1 MPFAGG
7 LRDLRVKKKM
17 TIDLPKLDPDFIPYG
32 RHVIDSDD
40 CDAVL
45 AALNSANLT
54 QGKAVDLFE
63 RQLNAICGSLHA
75 CAVANGTAALHLAV
89 KSLNPAPGSYAIT
102 TPITFAATSNALLYN
117 GLTPIFTEVEESTG
131 LMSMDSCESIL
142 KDLASRNKKVSVVVP
157 VHFSGA
163 VCDMERLWDLS
174 ATWGFKVVEDASHAL
189 GACYAGGDP
198 VGSDNR
204 SAFTTISFHPVKHIA
219 TGEGGVILSN
229 NSQLQDSVMQLR
241 SHGILRD
248 PARFVNRDE
257 AFDKKTGEINPW
269 YYEMQDLGFNYRMP
283 DINAALGYSQTMK
296 FDRFLT
302 RRHEI
307 ARSYDEAFKNNPLL
321 LPLKPGTGGAS
332 AYHLYVVL
340 LKDETLWKQKAGLM
354 NLLKSRGI
362 GTQVHYIPVPLLPY
376 YAQLGYTVPA
386 SAMRFYRKC
395 LSIPM
400 YSGMSDQQVQKVVY
414 ELNRC
419 MNEILADTPANGSP
433 RA

>member
-1 MPFAGG
+1 
-7 LRDLRVKKKM
+7 
-17 TIDLPKLDPDFIPYG
+17 
-32 RHVIDSDD
+32 
-40 CDAVL
+40 
-45 AALNSANLT
+45 
-54 QGKAVDLFE
+54 
-63 RQLNAICGSLHA
+63 
-75 CAVANGTAALHLAV
+75 
-89 KSLNPAPGSYAIT
+89 
-102 TPITFAATSNALLYN
+102 
-117 GLTPIFTEVEESTG
+117 
-131 LMSMDSCESIL
+131 
-142 KDLASRNKKVSVVVP
+142 
-157 VHFSGA
+157 
-163 VCDMERLWDLS
+163 
-174 ATWGFKVVEDASHAL
+174 
-189 GACYAGGDP
+189 
-198 VGSDNR
+198 
-204 SAFTTISFHPVKHIA
+204 
-219 TGEGGVILSN
+219 
-229 NSQLQDSVMQLR
+229 MQLR

-376 YAQLGYTVPA
+376 YAQLGHTVPA